1 VATERSPCQFRYTGL
16 GVTFFRV
23 KSTSTKRDRILKKSV
38 MQPERLGQGIADEI
52 LDSYVTPQAE
62 AAQRRIFDA
71 LIQINEAHVVMLK
84 EEGIISVDEC
94 RKILRAILEIEK
106 LGVDNFKFDPALGD
120 LYMNM
125 ESSVIERIGED
136 VGGKMHTGRSRN
148 DLFQTALHFALARRI
163 LKVQEEILQLSGV
176 LVSVAESHVETIM
189 PGYTH
194 TQHAQPIT
202 YGHYLLAIL
211 DAVNRDFDRLSSAF
225 QRVNLNPLGAAALAG
240 TGFPINRERT
250 SELLGFGGLL
260 ENTLDAVS
268 EKDDVAEVLSDLA
281 ILATSL
287 SRASNDLVYWSS
299 MEFGMVEL
307 ADQYCTSSSIMPQKK
322 NPWGAEIVR
331 AYASDVIGNLMKA
344 LSILKGLPIGFNMDI
359 WTIMENVVWDSVD
372 LVDYMI
378 RIMTGILH
386 SLTVNVDVMKRLAPQ
401 GLSTVTE
408 LADTMVRSKG
418 ISFRTAHR
426 IVGLLVRNAIQRGV
440 SITDITSAMLD
451 ESSLNITGK
460 IVGLSNGEIRNAL
473 DPRANI
479 QLRNTLGGPAPN
491 EVKRMI
497 AQRTRRLAISKAALM
512 GAENRFDEASKKL
525 QDAVHSTCN

>member
-1 VATERSPCQFRYTGL
+1 ML
-16 GVTFFRV
+16 
-23 KSTSTKRDRILKKSV
+23 
-38 MQPERLGQGIADEI
+38 PERLGQGIADEI
-52 LDSYVTPQAE
+52 LKCYVIPQAE
-62 AAQRRIFDA
+62 ASQRRIFNA

-84 EEGIISVDEC
+84 DEGIISGDEC
-94 RKILRAILEIEK
+94 KKILRAILEIEK

-125 ESSVIERIGED
+125 ESYVIERIGED
-136 VGGKMHTGRSRN
+136 VGGRMHTGRSRN

-163 LKVQEEILQLSGV
+163 LQIQEEILRLSEI
-176 LVSVAESHVETIM
+176 LLNAAELHVATIM

-202 YGHYLLAIL
+202 YGHYLLALL
-211 DAVNRDFDRLSSAF
+211 DAVTRDFDRLNSAF
-225 QRVNLNPLGAAALAG
+225 RRVNLNPLGAAALAG
-240 TGFPINRERT
+240 TGFPINRQRT
-250 SELLGFGGLL
+250 SELLGFDGPL

-268 EKDDVAEVLSDLA
+268 EKDDIAEAVSGLA
-281 ILATSL
+281 ILATNL

-331 AYASDVIGNLMKA
+331 AYSGDVIGNLMKA

-372 LVDYMI
+372 LVYYMI
-378 RIMTGILH
+378 RIMAGILQ
-386 SLTVNVDVMKRLAPQ
+386 SLKVNTDVMEQLAPR
-401 GLSTVTE
+401 GFSTVTE
-408 LADTMVRSKG
+408 LADTLVRTKG

-426 IVGLLVRNAIQRGV
+426 IVGLLVRNAIQRGLEA
-440 SITDITSAMLD
+440 TDITSTMLD
-451 ESSLNITGK
+451 ESSSKITGK
-460 IVGLSNGEIRNAL
+460 AVRLSNEEIRNAL

-479 QLRNTLGGPAPN
+479 QMRKTLGGPAPE

-497 AQRTRRLAISKAALM
+497 QQRTRHLAISRGVLM
-512 GAENRFDEASKKL
+512 EARNKFDTASKNL
-525 QDAVHSTCN
+525 QDTVRTMSGGP

>member
-1 VATERSPCQFRYTGL
+1 
-16 GVTFFRV
+16 
-23 KSTSTKRDRILKKSV
+23 

-52 LDSYVTPQAE
+52 LNSYVIPQVE
-62 AAQRRIFDA
+62 PTQRRIFDA

-84 EEGIISVDEC
+84 EEGIISADEC
-94 RKILRAILEIEK
+94 EKILCAILEIEK
-106 LGVDNFKFDPALGD
+106 LGVDHFKFDPTLGD

-163 LKVQEEILQLSGV
+163 LQVQEEILRLSGV
-176 LVSVAESHVETIM
+176 LMSVAESHVGTIM

-202 YGHYLLAIL
+202 YGHYLLALI
-211 DAVNRDFDRLSSAF
+211 DPMNRDFDRLSSAF
-225 QRVNLNPLGAAALAG
+225 HRVNLNPLGAAALAG

-281 ILATSL
+281 ILATNL

-299 MEFGMVEL
+299 LEFGMVEL
-307 ADQYCTSSSIMPQKK
+307 ADEYCTSSSIMPQKK
-322 NPWGAEIVR
+322 NPWGAEIIR
-331 AYASDVIGNLMKA
+331 AYASDVIGDLMKA

-359 WTIMENVVWDSVD
+359 WTILENVLWDSVD
-372 LVDYMI
+372 LVEYMI
-378 RIMTGILH
+378 RILTRVLQ
-386 SLTVNVDVMKRLAPQ
+386 SLRVNVDVMERLAPQ
-401 GLSTVTE
+401 GFSTVTE

-418 ISFRTAHR
+418 LSFRTAHR
-426 IVGLLVRNAIQRGV
+426 IVGLLVRNAIERGLRV
-440 SITDITSAMLD
+440 TDITSAMLD
-451 ESSLNITGK
+451 ESSLAITGK
-460 IVGLSNGEIRNAL
+460 IVGLSNQEIRNAL

-479 QLRNTLGGPAPN
+479 EVRNTRGGPAPN

-497 AQRTRRLAISKAALM
+497 AQRTQHLGRSKIALTE
-512 GAENRFDEASKKL
+512 AESKFDEASKKL
-525 QDAVHSTCN
+525 QDVVQTTCSEKPI